1 MLGIEFLNQ
10 PKDMKFNV
18 AGLEF
23 MDYQKGSLF
32 KEMVTFFEANL
43 KTSGPRGIEFVRE
56 NEQVEKLEALI
67 MQHTGMNITL
77 NAQSTTNAAI
87 DAGYMS
93 PHNVLNIKGIED
105 FFSVKDSSV
114 GQAFNRLKNTVLKG
128 WVDTS
133 TGMIG
138 GDYSKVEFNLY
149 INNYVEEFLRVKFLD
164 RYKVTMAEAL
174 SAIVLHE
181 CGHVFTGFMHIHRS
195 VIDPIVATTAMRLIV
210 DNKAYGKER
219 VAIVKEA
226 LKVLGAAQKVDEREL
241 DKLADSDIVVYFN
254 KAIGSRDARRTLSLG
269 TQDRSSEIYADMYA
283 IRMGC
288 SKTLV
293 AALASF
299 PSLKAM
305 NTMFIFYGIAATM
318 FGIQACNPVMIA
330 LGVTNVILHTL
341 MLLGNDLVPNSS
353 YDTPY
358 RRIKT
363 ILRDY
368 VVQIN
373 NNKTMDK
380 RDKLKM
386 LADAKDMEKIAD
398 DSKPFLEGTA
408 VQRVVSYI
416 INGSD
421 FKAQEF
427 EHYTDELL
435 AHSLSLYAN
444 AI

>member
-10 PKDMKFNV
+10 PKDLKFNV

-32 KEMVTFFEANL
+32 KELVSFFEANL
-43 KTSGPRGIEFVRE
+43 KQSGVLGIEFVRVNDE
-56 NEQVEKLEALI
+56 VEKLEALI
-67 MQHTGMNITL
+67 MQHTGINITL
-77 NAQSTTNAAI
+77 NPEITPNAAV

-105 FFSVKDSSV
+105 FFSVKDSSI

-128 WVDTS
+128 WIDTS
-133 TGMIG
+133 TGQIG

-149 INNYVEEFLRVKFLD
+149 INNYVEQFMRKKFLD

-181 CGHVFTGFMHIHRS
+181 CGHIFTGFMHIHRS
-195 VIDPIVATTAMRLIV
+195 VIDPIISTTAIRLILES
-210 DNKAYGKER
+210 KAYGKER
-219 VAIVKEA
+219 VAIVKDA
-226 LKVLGAAQKVDEREL
+226 LKVLNAPQKVDEREL
-241 DKLADSDIVVYFN
+241 DKLNDTDFVVYFN

-288 SKTLV
+288 SKSLI

-299 PSLKAM
+299 PSGRLGHAG
-305 NTMFIFYGIAATM
+305 FILYGVAAAL
-318 FGIQACNPVMIA
+318 FGIQSCNVVMIV
-330 LGVTNVILHTL
+330 LGVSNVVLHLLL
-341 MLLGNDLVPNSS
+341 MLYGDLVPNSS
-353 YDTPY
+353 YDSPY

-363 ILRDY
+363 ILRDHI
-368 VVQIN
+368 VQLN
-373 NNKTMDK
+373 NNKEMDK
-380 RDKLKM
+380 RDKIKM
-386 LADAKDMEKIAD
+386 LETAKEMENIANDA
-398 DSKPFLEGTA
+398 KPFLEGTL
-408 VQRVVSYI
+408 VQRMVGYLF
-416 INGSD
+416 NGGD

-435 AHSLSLYAN
+435 AHTLSLYKE